1 MCDSTAAL
9 LSMIAPLVTIYLGFP
24 MLFLGFVGNLLTLL
38 VFLSLET
45 FRQSSCAFY
54 LTMASFIN
62 TFHLFTGLLTF
73 IVINGIGDSW
83 LNASLI
89 YCKFRQYF
97 TQVCIMTSMSC
108 MCLAT
113 IDQFL
118 ATQSNVRWYRFNN
131 VKLARYIFLGLLLC
145 LVFLLVPYLI
155 FYNHIIS
162 ASTGK
167 VVCAITN
174 AIFSKYNDFAQS
186 LFVLIIIPMFIMTVF
201 GLLAYRNVQNISYRT
216 IPLVRRE
223 LEKQLTSMVLVQVF
237 YNVPVMTPM
246 LIATFYN
253 GVAGSTL
260 NACDRIKMGIT
271 INLCILWYYLFAVG
285 AFYIYISVSKRF
297 RQQLIYVLFNMLW
310 EQFRRR
316 FKHNLVEPQKQ

>member
-1 MCDSTAAL
+1 M
-9 LSMIAPLVTIYLGFP
+9 
-24 MLFLGFVGNLLTLL
+24 
-38 VFLSLET
+38 
-45 FRQSSCAFY
+45 
-54 LTMASFIN
+54 
-62 TFHLFTGLLTF
+62 
-73 IVINGIGDSW
+73 
-83 LNASLI
+83 
-89 YCKFRQYF
+89 
-97 TQVCIMTSMSC
+97 SMSC

-118 ATQSNVRWYRFNN
+118 AAQSNVRWYRFNN

-155 FYNHIIS
+155 YYDQIIS

-174 AIFSKYNDFAQS
+174 AIFSKYSDYAQS
-186 LFVLIIIPMFIMTVF
+186 LFVLIIIPMAIMTVF

-223 LEKQLTSMVLVQVF
+223 LDKQLTSMVLVQVF
-237 YNVPVMTPM
+237 YNIPVMTPM

-260 NACDRIKMGIT
+260 SACDRIKMSIT
-271 INLCILWYYLFAVG
+271 INLCILWYYLFAVVN
-285 AFYIYISVSKRF
+285 ISQLVMSIENTKKRF
-297 RQQLIYVLFNMLW
+297 SNFLGCILYLCKCIEKISSTIDLCSVEYTLGTISSTLQT
-310 EQFRRR
+310 QFGRATKTINFHTRSE
-316 FKHNLVEPQKQ
+316 L